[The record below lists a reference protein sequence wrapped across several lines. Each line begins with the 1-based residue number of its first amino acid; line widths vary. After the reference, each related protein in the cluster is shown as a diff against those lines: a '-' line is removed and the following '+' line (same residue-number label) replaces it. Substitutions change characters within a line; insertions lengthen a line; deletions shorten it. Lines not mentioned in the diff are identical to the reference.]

1 MSLIPKIHHDGR
13 FNKALTGIEGLDD
26 ITRGGLPRGRAT
38 LVVGGVGSGKTILS
52 LQTLVNGA
60 RLYKEPGIFVA
71 FEETSDRIIG
81 NAEAFG
87 WNLPALQK
95 KKLFFL
101 DAQPKPDLIQAGNF
115 DLAGMLAALGAKVKA
130 IGARRIV
137 FDSVDVLLE
146 LLADPQA
153 ERREVYRLHDW
164 LLDQGLTALITTK
177 VFGEKAGPPDL
188 QPLGYIQFMV
198 DAAMALNHDLVEG
211 VSQRNLR
218 VLKYRGS
225 GFSENE
231 SPLVIGEKG
240 MEVAGP
246 LGLEGKPVKV
256 TNERLSSGVER
267 LDSMLE
273 GGYFR
278 GAGILITGS
287 PGTAKTTLSGAFTQ
301 AACLRGESTLFVS
314 FDSEPAEIVRNLV
327 SVNIRLQRFVTRGL
341 LRLFTARSGES
352 SAEVHFMRIR
362 AMARLHKVRN
372 LVIDPVSALSKQGNE
387 LTAHS
392 VLERLVDWVKSE
404 GITLVCTSLLDSAT
418 PEMESTRLQISTI
431 ADTWLHMSY
440 LIRAGER
447 NRALTIVK
455 SRGTAHSNQ
464 VRELILHHTG
474 LTLTDV
480 YTAGGEVLMGTMRWE
495 KEQAVEAEHLQK
507 QTEVRRKLEELEL
520 ADVEL
525 TGRLQALQR
534 ELEAKRAEKELLKRA
549 EHVHQKLLVKSHS
562 EMGGMRGVDAQ
573 KPIFKNGLS

>member
-1 MSLIPKIHHDGR
+1 
-13 FNKALTGIEGLDD
+13 
-26 ITRGGLPRGRAT
+26 
-38 LVVGGVGSGKTILS
+38 
-52 LQTLVNGA
+52 
-60 RLYKEPGIFVA
+60 
-71 FEETSDRIIG
+71 
-81 NAEAFG
+81 
-87 WNLPALQK
+87 
-95 KKLFFL
+95 
-101 DAQPKPDLIQAGNF
+101 
-115 DLAGMLAALGAKVKA
+115 
-130 IGARRIV
+130 
-137 FDSVDVLLE
+137 
-146 LLADPQA
+146 
-153 ERREVYRLHDW
+153 
-164 LLDQGLTALITTK
+164 
-177 VFGEKAGPPDL
+177 
-188 QPLGYIQFMV
+188 
-198 DAAMALNHDLVEG
+198 
-211 VSQRNLR
+211 
-218 VLKYRGS
+218 
-225 GFSENE
+225 
-231 SPLVIGEKG
+231 
-240 MEVAGP
+240 
-246 LGLEGKPVKV
+246 
-256 TNERLSSGVER
+256 
-267 LDSMLE
+267 MLE